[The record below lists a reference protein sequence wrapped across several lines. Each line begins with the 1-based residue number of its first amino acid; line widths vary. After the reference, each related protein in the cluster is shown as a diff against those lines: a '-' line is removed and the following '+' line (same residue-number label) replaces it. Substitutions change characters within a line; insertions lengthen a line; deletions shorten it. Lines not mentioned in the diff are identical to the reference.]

1 MSLKIIWK
9 RASSK
14 NTKPND
20 SGLELHTD
28 LGSKHDHVITISKQ
42 LLTTITITFIAIV
55 IFIATGFYRLG
66 ANQTNPPIRQGNNLL
81 GEKESQA
88 KKQDQ
93 VVIGQQ
99 RDAPEKRPALSYHLV
114 SYESLI
120 KKNQNSSL
128 QELQFEIAKM
138 KGTIEEMNILKEKF
152 ANLAMPGPLKNALQK
167 NASGHYSTSNL
178 YGGPNTQFAGLPAT
192 KDIVNSLSIINKP
205 GTKGLLAPV
214 ADKDLTATFKDVA
227 LMNERLQKT
236 ESKWLQELNL
246 LSQLPTG
253 LPIENN
259 AGLSSNY
266 GSRIDPFTNL
276 LSYHSGVDFSAPVG
290 TTIYASGDGKVL
302 QTDFDRS
309 NGQYIVIE
317 HAEGFTSKYAHLSR
331 FMIRHGEPVKRGQA
345 IAQVGSTGR
354 STSPHLHYEIA
365 YKGTTINPMEALSQK
380 PTQAAITGNNNKK
393 M

>member
-1 MSLKIIWK
+1 MSIQIIWK
-9 RASSK
+9 RAGSK
-14 NTKPND
+14 TSKPNG
-20 SGLELHTD
+20 SGLELHSD
-28 LGSKHDHVITISKQ
+28 LGGKHDHVITISKPI
-42 LLTTITITFIAIV
+42 LTAIALVSVILVIV
-55 IFIATGFYRLG
+55 VASSFYRLG
-66 ANQTNPPIRQGNNLL
+66 ANQTNPTIRQENNIL

-93 VVIGQQ
+93 VVIGQPGN
-99 RDAPEKRPALSYHLV
+99 APEKRPALSYHFA
-114 SYESLI
+114 SYESLVN
-120 KKNQNSSL
+120 KNQNSSL

-167 NASGHYSTSNL
+167 NTSGNYSTSNL

-192 KDIVNSLSIINKP
+192 KDLVNSPGIINKP

-214 ADKDLTATFKDVA
+214 ADKDLAATFKEVA

-290 TTIYASGDGKVL
+290 TTVYASGDGKVL

-331 FMIRHGEPVKRGQA
+331 FMIRQGELVKRGQA